1 MVDMPKLVAC
11 LAGLVALIAGIFGNV
26 DPVLCL
32 QRALVALVCGG
43 CCGALWQAITSVPV
57 QLTVMPGGA
66 DESRREAESMDG
78 EQADA
83 A

>member
-1 MVDMPKLVAC
+1 MPKLVAC
-11 LAGLVALIAGIFGNV
+11 LAGFVALLAGIFGNV
-26 DPVLCL
+26 EPTLCL
-32 QRALVALVCGG
+32 QRAVVALVSGW

-66 DESRREAESMDG
+66 PSEHAGAETTEG
-78 EQADA
+78 EQAKA